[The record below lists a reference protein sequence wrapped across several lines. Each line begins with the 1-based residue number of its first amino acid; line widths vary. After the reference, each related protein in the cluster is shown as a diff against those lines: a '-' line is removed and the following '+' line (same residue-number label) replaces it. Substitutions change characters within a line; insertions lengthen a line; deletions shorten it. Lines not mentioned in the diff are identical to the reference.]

1 MKSKFSY
8 LSDKD
13 LMSTE
18 GGTVIPIGL
27 RIPYPVTVGAVGIWV
42 YNNFKK

>member
-1 MKSKFSY
+1 MKSKFSH

-18 GGTVIPIGL
+18 GGSVTPSL
-27 RIPYPVTVGAVGIWV
+27 RIPSPVTVGAVGIWV
-42 YNNFKK
+42 YNKFKK

>member
-1 MKSKFSY
+1 MKSKFSH
-8 LSDKD
+8 LSDKG

-27 RIPYPVTVGAVGIWV
+27 RIPYPVTVGAVGIWG
-42 YNNFKK
+42 YNKFKK